1 MPIDLGLSRV
11 TKLLRH
17 LGNPHINTYKSI
29 HIAGTNGKGS
39 TVAYLS
45 SILTQAKV
53 RNGRFTSPHMVYYND
68 SICINN
74 EVYPLAKFKS
84 ISDYVQKE
92 NTSLRLGCTEF
103 ELLTVTA
110 FKIFEVERVELAII
124 EVGLG
129 GRLDATNVLEPFI
142 ADSTTDHKGGVI
154 ATGITKIGIDHEALL
169 GDTLAA
175 IAYEKAGIMKKSVPC
190 IVDRQ
195 NDQEALDV
203 LKKVAKDTMSD
214 LYMVDGISE
223 AETYPTDK
231 LCCSDDVK
239 SLVKYSPLKGDYQ
252 LQNLSIALKILNVIK
267 LQNHSSLNSEN
278 GESKLTEDTIK
289 LGIEKTLWPGRLQ
302 SINIPKTGLRLLLD
316 GAHNESAAIELAKYL
331 EQIRNDGNGLIF
343 VIALTK
349 GKSIDNLLK
358 HIIHKNDTIIPT
370 IFSIPDQ
377 MPWISSYSC
386 EDVQKV
392 AENYVEDVR
401 NINASGQSIEKVLD
415 YVNEL
420 KLSGDNRN
428 VVVCG
433 SLYLCADILRYVDT
447 VSK

>member
-11 TKLLRH
+11 TKLLHH
-17 LGNPHINTYKSI
+17 LGNPHINAYKSI

-74 EVYPLAKFKS
+74 EVYPLAKFKN

-110 FKIFEVERVELAII
+110 FKIFEIERVDLAII

-129 GRLDATNVLEPFI
+129 GRLDATNVLEPF
-142 ADSTTDHKGGVI
+142 DPKTDLKGGVI

-169 GDTLAA
+169 GDTLAE
-175 IAYEKAGIMKKSVPC
+175 IAYEKACIMKKSVPC
-190 IVDRQ
+190 IVDRK
-195 NDQEALDV
+195 NEQEALKV
-203 LKKVAKDTMSD
+203 VKVVAKNTMSD
-214 LYMVDGISE
+214 LYMVDGMNKP
-223 AETYPTDK
+223 ETCPTNK
-231 LCCSDDVK
+231 MCYSDPK
-239 SLVKYSPLKGDYQ
+239 SLLKYSPLKGDYQ
-252 LQNLSIALKILNVIK
+252 LQNLSIALTILDVVK
-267 LQNHSSLNSEN
+267 LQNHSSLSNEN
-278 GESKLTEDTIK
+278 GESKITADAIK
-289 LGIEKTLWPGRLQ
+289 LGIEKIVWPGRLQ
-302 SINIPKTGLRLLLD
+302 SINIPKTGLHLLLD
-316 GAHNESAAIELAKYL
+316 GAHNASAAIELAKYL
-331 EQIRNDGNGLIF
+331 ENIRGDEGGIIF
-343 VIALTK
+343 VITLTK

-358 HIIHKNDTIIPT
+358 HIVHKNDTVIPT
-370 IFSIPDQ
+370 VFSVPEQ
-377 MPWISSYSC
+377 MPWISSYSS

-392 AENYVEDVR
+392 AENYVQDVR
-401 NINASGQSIEKVLD
+401 NIGTSGQSIEKVLD

-447 VSK
+447 LSK